1 MKSPKIKRRPPL
13 PRPKMQRVSNDS
25 DDESPA
31 QHSTTT
37 PIRFMSKAEVAAAI
51 GVSPVMIWKWCV
63 AGAFPFGKEVGAKPA
78 GAAMKSHGG
87 KTSGP
92 MHASRAGCDS
102 WPRL

>member
-13 PRPKMQRVSNDS
+13 PRPKIERVSNDS

-51 GVSPVMIWKWCV
+51 GVSPVRIWKWCV
-63 AGAFPFGKEVGAKPA
+63 AGAFPLGREV
-78 GAAMKSHGG
+78 GG
-87 KTSGP
+87 KTCWRSDEIAWWQNQRLDARVKSGV
-92 MHASRAGCDS
+92 
-102 WPRL
+102 

>member
-63 AGAFPFGKEVGAKPA
+63 AGAFPFGKEVG
-78 GAAMKSHGG
+78 G
-87 KTSGP
+87 KTCWRSDEIARWQNQRPDARVKG
-92 MHASRAGCDS
+92 GV
-102 WPRL
+102 